1 MSSIAPAANTIDWLS
16 GAWSSIR
23 SSSSS
28 TGIAILDALNS
39 KNDATAGVS
48 TLDVGAVAD
57 IIASTMQN
65 QISQKN
71 YIVGQVALK
80 RITDQAAAK
89 RNASSNSV
97 NITA

>member
-39 KNDATAGVS
+39 KNGATAGVS
-48 TLDVGAVAD
+48 TLDIGTVAD

-71 YIVGQVALK
+71 FIVGQVALK
-80 RITDQAAAK
+80 RIINQTTAKNQA
-89 RNASSNSV
+89 SNSV
-97 NITA
+97 NRVV